1 MRIIVAVTGASGVVI
16 GVRLIEEL
24 VKGGHEAH
32 VIVSDGARNVAK
44 YEGVSSLKDI
54 EKIASN
60 VYDENDLAASIASSS
75 NIIDAMIVV
84 PCSMKTLSAIA
95 NGYSDNL
102 IVRAAEN
109 ALKMNWQLIVVPRDT
124 PLSLAAIENM
134 RKIKLAGG
142 IILPPAVAYYPK
154 PKKID
159 DVTDF
164 FVGKILDTLKI
175 EHNLYRKWK

>member
-1 MRIIVAVTGASGVVI
+1 MKVIVAVTGASGAVI

-24 VKGGHEAH
+24 GKAGHQVHA
-32 VIVSDGARNVAK
+32 IVSDGARQVAE
-44 YEGVSSLKDI
+44 YEEVPSLKDI
-54 EKIASN
+54 EKIASR
-60 VYDENDLAASIASSS
+60 VYDEHDLAASIASSS
-75 NIIDAMIVV
+75 NLMDAMVVV

-95 NGYSDNL
+95 NGFSDNL

-109 ALKMNWQLIVVPRDT
+109 CLKMNWPLVIVPRDT

-134 RKIKLAGG
+134 SKVKQAGA

-154 PKKID
+154 PETIG